1 MEQYLQLSY
10 FNYSRQLAEQSPYY
24 ESLKKR
30 NVEVLFCYEAYDD
43 VIFLNLRKFKSHTL
57 TSVEEN
63 LCESNS
69 KSDSPRKYSM
79 IFKFLIIKYL
89 NF

>member
-1 MEQYLQLSY
+1 MEQYLQLLY

-43 VIFLNLRKFKSHTL
+43 VIFLNLKKFKTYPL
-57 TSVEEN
+57 VSVEEN
-63 LCESNS
+63 LCESDS

-79 IFKFLIIKYL
+79 ISKFLIIKIF
-89 NF
+89 NN